1 MIRRGL
7 GKPACRR
14 LGKHGFEVFVAQPR
28 GRAVIQIVRV
38 VEAVVGAE
46 GVGFAVDAEGDGTR
60 GRSLDSSER
69 LRAVAGRE
77 NIEHLFRAPVA
88 YAFAVAEPTRTVAIE
103 VDPAVAVIDTDMLYA
118 SRVKE
123 LLNPAQTGVQR
134 EKECEQRP
142 PQRQRA

>member
-1 MIRRGL
+1 MIRCGL

-14 LGKHGFEVFVAQPR
+14 LGEHGFEVFVAQPR

-60 GRSLDSSER
+60 GRGLDSGKR

-88 YAFAVAEPTRTVAIE
+88 YAFAVADPTRTVAGKL
-103 VDPAVAVIDTDMLYA
+103 DRMLAVINADMLHLC
-118 SRVKE
+118 RVE
-123 LLNPAQTGVQR
+123 EMLNPAQTRVQR
-134 EKECEQRP
+134 KKQGEQRT
-142 PQRQRA
+142 PQCQRA